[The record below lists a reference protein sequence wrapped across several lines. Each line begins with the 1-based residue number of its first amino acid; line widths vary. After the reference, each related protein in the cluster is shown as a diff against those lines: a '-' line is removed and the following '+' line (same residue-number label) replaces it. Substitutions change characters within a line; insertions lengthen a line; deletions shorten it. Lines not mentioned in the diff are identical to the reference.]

1 MTQGTRPAGPTTS
14 RTTPGS
20 LTTEQR
26 TPPATSTTG
35 GEPDGPVRGAV
46 GPGSPS
52 GAGGSPIGAGAQD
65 ALPGVGRSRRRA
77 ATWLMI
83 GLGVALVVLT
93 VLSGMTGQVP
103 VSPSEVLGSL
113 MHHMG
118 LNIGPMPSHPQ
129 GENTLWVVRFPR
141 VVLAILVGAALACS
155 GALMQGVFGNPLA
168 EPGVIGVSAGAAV
181 GACAVIVTAGS
192 LVSGTWVAAAAFLG
206 GLITTFVVYALSRSG
221 GRTEVV
227 TLVLT
232 GIAVNAFAG
241 GLLAF
246 FTFVADPAAREQIV
260 FWQLGSLGGAT
271 WGSVAVVA
279 PIAIVGV
286 TGAMLLRRQMDLLSL
301 GERAAHHLGV
311 DVERL
316 RQIVIVLVALL
327 VSAGVAFTGIIAF
340 VGLVVPHLVRMVC
353 GPSHRW
359 LIPASTLGGAVVLL
373 LADLVSRTLVDN
385 VELPLGM
392 ITSLVGGPFF
402 FYLLRR
408 TRSRQGGW
416 A

>member
-1 MTQGTRPAGPTTS
+1 MTPTSRPAGPTTS
-14 RTTPGS
+14 RTTAGP
-20 LTTEQR
+20 LTTDQR
-26 TPPATSTTG
+26 TPHPTSTTG
-35 GEPDGPVRGAV
+35 GEPGEPVSGAV

-52 GAGGSPIGAGAQD
+52 ATGAQD

-206 GLITTFVVYALSRSG
+206 GLITTFLVYALSRSG

-279 PIAIVGV
+279 PIAVVGV

-373 LADLVSRTLVDN
+373 LADLVSRSLVDN

>member
-1 MTQGTRPAGPTTS
+1 MTPPSRPAGPTTE
-14 RTTPGS
+14 RTTPTS

-26 TPPATSTTG
+26 APGETTTPG
-35 GEPDGPVRGAV
+35 GEPDAPV
-46 GPGSPS
+46 S
-52 GAGGSPIGAGAQD
+52 G
-65 ALPGVGRSRRRA
+65 GVGRGASGGGSGPGAALPAVGRGRRRA
-77 ATWLMI
+77 ATWLML
-83 GLGVALVVLT
+83 GLGVALLVLT
-93 VLSGMTGQVP
+93 VISGMTGQVP
-103 VSPSEVLGSL
+103 VSPAEVLGSL

-118 LNIGPMPSHPQ
+118 LDIGPMPSHPQ

-141 VVLAILVGAALACS
+141 VMLAILVGAALACS

-271 WGSVAVVA
+271 WGSVAIVA
-279 PIAIVGV
+279 PIAVVGV

-373 LADLVSRTLVDN
+373 LADLVSRTLVAN

>member
-1 MTQGTRPAGPTTS
+1 MTPGSHPAGPTTARPTS
-14 RTTPGS
+14 DT
-20 LTTEQR
+20 LTTAQR
-26 TPPATSTTG
+26 TADGTTTDRR
-35 GEPDGPVRGAV
+35 EPGTQVSDAV
-46 GPGSPS
+46 GQGPASPG
-52 GAGGSPIGAGAQD
+52 GRRDRQD
-65 ALPGVGRSRRRA
+65 APASPGAGRSRRRA
-77 ATWLMI
+77 ATWLLA
-83 GLGVALVVLT
+83 GLGVALLVLT

-103 VSPSEVLGSL
+103 VSPAEVLGSL

-118 LNIGPMPSHPQ
+118 LDIGPMPSHPQ

-271 WGSVAVVA
+271 WGSVAIVA

-286 TGAMLLRRQMDLLSL
+286 VGAMLLRRQLDLLSL
-301 GERAAHHLGV
+301 GERAAQHLGV

-359 LIPASTLGGAVVLL
+359 LIPASALGGAVVLL
-373 LADLVSRTLVDN
+373 LADLVSRSLVAN

>member
-1 MTQGTRPAGPTTS
+1 MSAPATRPLGT
-14 RTTPGS
+14 
-20 LTTEQR
+20 
-26 TPPATSTTG
+26 
-35 GEPDGPVRGAV
+35 PDGAPGPEGVAAPDGAPRPGGRPARVGPAV
-46 GPGSPS
+46 GR
-52 GAGGSPIGAGAQD
+52 Q
-65 ALPGVGRSRRRA
+65 RRHA
-77 ATWLMI
+77 ARWLMV
-83 GLGVALVVLT
+83 GLGVALAVLT
-93 VLSGMTGQVP
+93 VVSGMTGQVP
-103 VSPSEVLGSL
+103 VSPAEVLGSL
-113 MHHMG
+113 AHHVG
-118 LNIGPMPSHPQ
+118 LDWGPMPSHPQ
-129 GENTLWVVRFPR
+129 GENALWVVRFPR
-141 VVLAILVGAALACS
+141 VVLAIVVGAALACS

-168 EPGVIGVSAGAAV
+168 EPGVIGVSSGAAV
-181 GACAVIVTAGS
+181 GACAVIVTAGA
-192 LVSGTWVAAAAFLG
+192 LVPGTWVAAAAFAG
-206 GLITTFVVYALSRSG
+206 GLVTTFVVYALARAG

-241 GLLAF
+241 GMLAF

-271 WGSVAVVA
+271 WQSVAVVL
-279 PIAIVGV
+279 PIAVVGV
-286 TGAMLLRRQMDLLSL
+286 TGAMLVRRKMDLLAL

-316 RQIVIVLVALL
+316 RQLVIVLVALL

-353 GPSHRW
+353 GPSHRT
-359 LIPASTLGGAVVLL
+359 LVPASVLGGAVVLL
-373 LADLVSRTLVDN
+373 AADLLARSAVAN